1 VTGAEIAALALATL
15 DAGLVSTRSAFAL
28 RYAARYPVAG
38 ESDGEGVA
46 ILQAILSGDPLLA
59 ERLEANLTALP
70 RAHFYWL
77 IDDDDPEAHRIT
89 RAILERTQASVSR
102 ESSPPPPSG
111 INPKMWKL
119 DRVLPRVT
127 EETLVVLDDDTILPR
142 LSLGALVAGLARATV
157 TTGLPRYADDGRFA
171 SRLLSQFVNQNAA
184 VTYLMLPNFRPPIT
198 LNGMTWAMRRAELDK
213 LGGFGPIVR
222 CLTDDLAIARIVSDA
237 GGSIEQTPYLQHL
250 QTSLDGVGHY
260 FRLLHR
266 WFLFVS
272 LLLARQ
278 PLSVIAFIGVFL
290 GTPPALL
297 WGLVVLALVARSPI
311 AIGALA
317 LTLVVRWVW
326 TGWLDVR
333 IARSSFFGRPLL
345 SLVSELLQP
354 IHLVH
359 ATLWRRI
366 VWRKRRYRVLS
377 DEDFRPI
384 E

>member
-1 VTGAEIAALALATL
+1 VTGAEIAALTLGAL
-15 DAGLVSTRSAFAL
+15 DVGLVSTRSAFAL
-28 RYAARYPVAG
+28 RYAARYPVPS

-59 ERLEANLTALP
+59 ARLQANLDTLP
-70 RAHFYWL
+70 RAHFHWL

-89 RAILERTQASVSR
+89 RAILEGTTARVTVV
-102 ESSPPPPSG
+102 SSPPPPSG

-119 DRVLPRVT
+119 DRVLARVS
-127 EETLVVLDDDTILPR
+127 EETLIVLDDDTLLPR
-142 LSLGALVAGLARATV
+142 LSLGALVAGLSRATV

-171 SRLLSQFVNQNAA
+171 SRLLAQFVNQNAA
-184 VTYLMLPNFRPPIT
+184 VTYLMLPNFRAPIT
-198 LNGMTWAMRRAELDK
+198 LNGMTWAMRRAELEK
-213 LGGFGPIVR
+213 LGGFGSILR
-222 CLTDDLAIARIVSDA
+222 CLTDDLAIARIVSEA
-237 GGSIEQTPYLQHL
+237 GGTIEQTPYLQHL
-250 QTSLDGVGHY
+250 ATSLDGVGHY

-278 PLSVIAFIGVFL
+278 PLGVIAFITLFL

-297 WGLVVLALVARSPI
+297 WGLVVLAFVAHAPL

-317 LTLVVRWVW
+317 VALAVRWLW

-333 IARSSFFGRPLL
+333 IARSSFFGRPVLA
-345 SLVSELLQP
+345 LVSELLQP

-359 ATLWRRI
+359 AALSRRI